1 MNTLNDIFGTF
12 RPLTPAQM
20 KGNAQF
26 VALWSASLLIVLVG
40 VVAAVRTGIVWIGV
54 VAGGIWMGVIFL
66 LANNRKV
73 KYVPKFGVKYNL
85 LRFLIGG
92 YLVYSGA
99 VWRGLLG
106 CYCLLAAKEGW
117 EMSLSAFGWTL
128 MTTSLAITL
137 ISKWSLYRMADVQ
150 VADLVGV
157 IEMTALAV
165 FIGSIMF
172 LLLYT

>member
-85 LRFLIGG
+85 LRFFDRRLP
-92 YLVYSGA
+92 
-99 VWRGLLG
+99 GLQR
-106 CYCLLAAKEGW
+106 CCLARLAWMLLPSCCKR
-117 EMSLSAFGWTL
+117 
-128 MTTSLAITL
+128 
-137 ISKWSLYRMADVQ
+137 RM
-150 VADLVGV
+150 GN
-157 IEMTALAV
+157 V
-165 FIGSIMF
+165 FIGVWLDTHDNISCHYADF
-172 LLLYT
+172 KVESLSYG